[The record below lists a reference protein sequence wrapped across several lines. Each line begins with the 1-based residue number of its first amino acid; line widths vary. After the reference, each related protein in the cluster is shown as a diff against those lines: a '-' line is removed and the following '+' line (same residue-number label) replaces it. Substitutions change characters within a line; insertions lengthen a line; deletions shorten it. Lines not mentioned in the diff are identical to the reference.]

1 MAVGAAVGGVVS
13 EYFSPRYGLAMLPLM
28 IFFGLII
35 LNLGKSRLSAANDL
49 PTDDEDL
56 AAMDDNS
63 DRNK

>member
-1 MAVGAAVGGVVS
+1 
-13 EYFSPRYGLAMLPLM
+13 M

-35 LNLGKSRLSAANDL
+35 LNLGKNRLSAANDL
-49 PTDDEDL
+49 PTDEEDL